1 VGPPKALEFSGAF
14 YFMPTIK
21 NVIFDLGG
29 VLLDI
34 DTNKTNEAFEQLGVN
49 DFKLFYSLHKMDL
62 LFENLETGKINDTDF
77 YEGLKQRIPT
87 LRLTNNQIK
96 EAWNALLLDF
106 RKDSLRFLEKLAQT
120 HKLFLLSNTNG
131 IHQVAFND
139 IFKKTVIGKTS
150 LDGYFT
156 KAYYSHIIGLRKP
169 EKEIYSFVL
178 EDAQLAASETL
189 FIDDLLIN
197 IEGAKAVGIKTHHLK
212 PHEKIEDLGL

>member
-1 VGPPKALEFSGAF
+1 MA
-14 YFMPTIK
+14 TIK

-34 DTNKTNEAFEQLGVN
+34 DTNKTNEAFEQLGVT
-49 DFKLFYSLHKMDL
+49 DFKSFYSLHKMDH
-62 LFENLETGKINDTDF
+62 LFEDLETGKINDTVF
-77 YEGLKQRIPT
+77 YEGLKQRIST
-87 LRLTNNQIK
+87 VHLTNNQIR

-106 RKDSLRFLEKLAQT
+106 RKESLSFLEKLSQT

-139 IFKKTVIGKTS
+139 IFKKTVTGKTS

-156 KAYYSHIIGLRKP
+156 KAYYSHVIGLRKP

-178 EDAQLAASETL
+178 EDAQLVASETL
-189 FIDDLLIN
+189 FIDDLIAN
-197 IEGAKAVGIKTHHLK
+197 IEGAENMGIKTHHLK
-212 PHEKIEDLGL
+212 PHEKIENLGL